1 MPSPEAVRK
10 ALVLIEKR
18 AVNHA
23 YFFSELKTPDWIEP
37 LSAAGFFA
45 DPPPPRIEGDLISFP
60 RWPESEYLARMAS
73 HAPEQVG
80 AIILRIPV
88 TENTSVRQDLARAAI
103 HLPVEMAV
111 EWAVR
116 EAEWISQQHHV
127 NWPIAEAL
135 GPVIERLAEC
145 GETDAAILLAKS
157 LLELRVVVDSSG
169 RRPTGAAARKHGRDP
184 AKSHSGSDA
193 QNDLDVETLAAATAL
208 AGLSRRV
215 LPRVDEHEYKEL
227 VEGHVPG
234 LLRHG
239 GIKAFS
245 MLCDL
250 IEKLLHADRRSGS
263 YPDSLSRPAI
273 EPHAQNYGHDVSDIL
288 IDAVRDGS
296 MQLVDSE
303 IDIRSVYAALEDRKG
318 GIFKRMA
325 LHLAAGQ
332 SQRHPDFAT
341 EVALCENDFSD
352 ERLLHEYSRLLGAVF
367 PRLNQNQTALVLGWI
382 QRGPSFSD
390 SFAGDDEE
398 RRKWRLHWQVRRLAW
413 IRDHLDDDW
422 TARYALIVEEVG
434 EPEHPDF
441 TTYTTTGMGPRSPVG
456 VTYLEGMSA
465 AEITAYLGSW
475 EPTGDPMSA
484 DRAGLADVFEQ
495 VVAGSPSRF
504 LAESDS
510 FLELPVPFVEA
521 LVAGVREAVRAD
533 RVVDWAQVIV
543 LLSRIL
549 ARHPTRREWRH
560 ARLACIR
567 LVEEGLQNDAIDI
580 GLREGVWAIIES
592 AASDSD
598 PSPEEDAKPTNDV
611 ANKSIGCVRGNALH
625 AVIHYALWVYRMGAD
640 GSARDTTPFGM
651 NAIPEVRTRLERSLD
666 PAIDPSPSVRAVY
679 GQWFPHLTLL
689 DADWSAQNVRRI
701 FSDRYP
707 KLRDAAW
714 ETYLRFC
721 PVYSTPFEL
730 LREQYS
736 GAVDRLPSSNE
747 RASASRGEPN
757 KRLGQHLLIMAGR
770 GVLSWGDDDALL
782 RTYFQSATPE
792 DSRRAIGLIGRDLSN
807 EESELPQDVVDRFAS
822 LAEELV
828 GLLRDRGRDQMG
840 HLSSLGW
847 WVASGRF
854 QGLWALDQ
862 LDRLIDLAGAAE
874 PRFVVMDCL
883 VALSGQYPAKTLA
896 VLRSW
901 ADLDHP
907 NRSVFFG
914 RDESVRTILR
924 AALASPSARDEA
936 SVFIDQLLAAGHLQF
951 RDLRGP
957 ES

>member
-1 MPSPEAVRK
+1 MPSADAVIR
-10 ALVLIEKR
+10 ALALIEKR
-18 AVNHA
+18 AINHA
-23 YFFSELKTPDWIEP
+23 YFFAQLDSPDWIEP
-37 LSAAGFFA
+37 LRDAGLFRN
-45 DPPPPRIEGDLISFP
+45 PPAPRIDGDLISYP
-60 RWPESEYLARMAS
+60 PWPESEYLARMAS
-73 HAPEQVG
+73 RAPEKVG
-80 AIILRIPV
+80 ATILRIPT
-88 TENTSVRQDLARAAI
+88 TENTSVHENLARAAV

-111 EWAVR
+111 QWAVR
-116 EAEWISQQHHV
+116 ETEWLSQQQHIH
-127 NWPIAEAL
+127 WPIAEAL
-135 GPVIERLAEC
+135 GPVIEHLCQSGQIETAISLAR
-145 GETDAAILLAKS
+145 S
-157 LLELRVVVDSSG
+157 LLELRLVVD
-169 RRPTGAAARKHGRDP
+169 P
-184 AKSHSGSDA
+184 APSRSKPPQDHESDAGTSDGGSDGEDA
-193 QNDLDVETLAAATAL
+193 LEIETLAAAVA
-208 AGLSRRV
+208 ARLSSRAVSRIDV
-215 LPRVDEHEYKEL
+215 FEYEEF
-227 VEGHVPG
+227 VREYVPI
-234 LLRHG
+234 LLKHG

-250 IEKLLHADRRSGS
+250 IEKLLHSDIRSGS

-296 MQLVDSE
+296 IELVDSG
-303 IDIRSVYAALEDRKG
+303 IDMRSVSAALEGRNG
-318 GIFKRMA
+318 GIFKRIL
-325 LHLAAGQ
+325 LHLAAEQ
-332 SQRHPDFAT
+332 TQRHPAFAI
-341 EVALCENDFSD
+341 EVALCEDHFLD
-352 ERLLHEYSRLLGAVF
+352 ERLLHEYSRLLGAAF
-367 PRLNQNQTALVLGWI
+367 PILNKSQTALVLGWI

-398 RRKWRLHWQVRRLAW
+398 RRKWRLYWQVRRLAW

-422 TARYALIVEEVG
+422 SARYALIVGEVG

-441 TTYTTTGMGPRSPVG
+441 TTYTTTGMGPTSPVG
-456 VTYLEGMSA
+456 VTYLEGMST
-465 AEITAYLGSW
+465 AEIAAYLGSW

-484 DRAGLADVFEQ
+484 DRAGLADVFER

-510 FLELPVPFVEA
+510 FLGLPVPFVEA

-533 RVVDWAQVIV
+533 RVVEWAEVVV

-549 ARHPTRREWRH
+549 ARHPTSREWRH

-567 LVEEGLQNDAIDI
+567 LVEEGLQNDVIDI
-580 GLREGVWAIIES
+580 GLREGVWAII
-592 AASDSD
+592 DSTARDPD
-598 PSPEEDAKPTNDV
+598 PSPEEDAEPTNDV

-625 AVIHYALWVYRMGAD
+625 AVIHYALWVYRMGVG

-651 NAIPEVRTRLERSLD
+651 NAIPEVRTRLERNLD
-666 PAIDPSPSVRAVY
+666 PAIEPSPSVRAVY

-689 DADWSAQNVRRI
+689 DEKWSAQHVESI
-701 FSDRYP
+701 FPDRYP

-736 GAVDRLPSSNE
+736 AAVDRLPSSDE
-747 RASASRGEPN
+747 GASAPRGEPN
-757 KRLGQHLLIMAGR
+757 KRLGEHLLIMAGR
-770 GVLSWGDDDALL
+770 GSLAWGDDDALL
-782 RTYFQSATPE
+782 RRYFENATPD
-792 DSRRAIGLIGRDLSN
+792 DSRRAIGLIGRDLTN
-807 EESELPQDVVDRFAS
+807 EESEVPQDVVERFAS

-828 GLLRDRGRDQMG
+828 GLLRAKGRDQMG

-854 QGLWALDQ
+854 SGPWALAQ

-883 VALSGQYPAKTLA
+883 VELSWQYPAKTLA
-896 VLRSW
+896 VLGSLART
-901 ADLDHP
+901 DQP

-914 RDESVRTILR
+914 RDESVRTILG
-924 AALASPSARDEA
+924 AALASPAARDEA
-936 SVFIDQLLAAGHLQF
+936 NSVIDQLLAAGHLQF